1 VRHWEVILVPL
12 IAMIVAVL
20 ASIFRGAEEAKRR
33 NNQRR
38 GAGSEPRRERPRTD
52 SSGIDQFLEEIRRR
66 QATRQESARTRQREP
81 REEATAPVLVEERRP
96 PRREPPREEAVVIVP
111 VPTVPAAPAV
121 EVPLARP
128 APIAPAIVT
137 IPQKENPDV
146 TAARAQ
152 LLAML
157 KSKAGLKTA
166 FLIRE
171 VLDQPM
177 CRRRR

>member
-1 VRHWEVILVPL
+1 MQRWEVILVPL

-52 SSGIDQFLEEIRRR
+52 SNGIDQFLEEIRRR
-66 QATRQESARTRQREP
+66 QAARQESSRSRQREP
-81 REEATAPVLVEERRP
+81 REELSAPVVIEERGSS
-96 PRREPPREEAVVIVP
+96 REEAVVIVP
-111 VPTVPAAPAV
+111 VPSVPIAPTVD
-121 EVPLARP
+121 VPLARP
-128 APIAPAIVT
+128 APIAPPVVT
-137 IPQKENPDV
+137 IPQQEHPDV
-146 TAARAQ
+146 AAARTQ

-157 KSKAGLKTA
+157 KSKHGLRTA

-171 VLDQPM
+171 VLDQPI